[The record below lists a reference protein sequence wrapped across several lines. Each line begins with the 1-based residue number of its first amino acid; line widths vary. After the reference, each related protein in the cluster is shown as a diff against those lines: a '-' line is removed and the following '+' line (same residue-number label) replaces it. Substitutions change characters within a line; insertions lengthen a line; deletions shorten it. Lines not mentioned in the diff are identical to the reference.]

1 MLDWTLISSDSHIVE
16 PPNLWTDRMD
26 RGFRG
31 WGPRVVSEPD
41 GDWWMIDGTRGNS
54 FQGGAQV
61 GKRFERPEELRP
73 AARFSEVR
81 PGAYQPAEFL
91 RENEEDGVWGSVI
104 YPTAGLQL
112 YRVPD
117 LALLSACFRAYNDWL
132 VEFCRTA
139 PDRLRGMALIN
150 VEDVGEAVR
159 ELERVR
165 TLGLAGG
172 MITVAPPEERSYD
185 HPMYEPFWAAAQ
197 DLDAPISLHID
208 TNRPA
213 PHVVAESN
221 RTSRA
226 ALLAT
231 ADYWVRVALGHLGL
245 RYISH
250 LPHSLPVALGVAMS
264 FRYRGEPR
272 VAMAFTGDGAT
283 NAGLYHEVLNMAGLY
298 SAPLVIIVE
307 NNQYAYST
315 PARQA
320 SKVKSIAG
328 HAAGYGLLT
337 TTVDGNDVEAVH
349 AVAVAAVQ
357 RARAGDGPSLI
368 EAFTLRMLG
377 HAVHDGAEYVP
388 RELLAAW
395 EARDPVVGYR
405 RALATAG
412 ASAQQLDEIDRRC
425 RMEIEDAVAFAE
437 SSPWPDPSTVT
448 RGVYAVAQEP
458 PLT

>member
-1 MLDWTLISSDSHIVE
+1 MLDWMLISSDSHIVE

-26 RGFRG
+26 RGFRDR
-31 WGPRVVSEPD
+31 GPRVVSEPD

-185 HPMYEPFWAAAQ
+185 DPMYEPFWAAAQ

-231 ADYWVRVALGHLGL
+231 ADYWVRVALGHLVLEGVFERYPRL
-245 RYISH
+245 RVGS
-250 LPHSLPVALGVAMS
+250 A
-264 FRYRGEPR
+264 E
-272 VAMAFTGDGAT
+272 
-283 NAGLYHEVLNMAGLY
+283 HELAWVPYFLDRLDY
-298 SAPLVIIVE
+298 T
-307 NNQYAYST
+307 YA
-315 PARQA
+315 
-320 SKVKSIAG
+320 
-328 HAAGYGLLT
+328 
-337 TTVDGNDVEAVH
+337 
-349 AVAVAAVQ
+349 Q
-357 RARAGDGPSLI
+357 RARRAHWHRYHTDARPSDFFRRNVFLSFQEDAMGI
-368 EAFTLRMLG
+368 
-377 HAVHDGAEYVP
+377 
-388 RELLAAW
+388 
-395 EARDPVVGYR
+395 RD
-405 RALATAG
+405 RALIGVDLLLWGSDYPHTE
-412 ASAQQLDEIDRRC
+412 STFPRSRIILERILDGVPPEEQRQITRSN
-425 RMEIEDAVAFAE
+425 VARLYRFAE
-437 SSPWPDPSTVT
+437 
-448 RGVYAVAQEP
+448 
-458 PLT
+458 